1 MRSLALKKGNIHAC
15 PEDRCTRMFLQSRRL
30 VEHGIRGVHSD
41 GINSFRTMQSGSVM
55 NHEFSLN
62 DIAKKHAT
70 LLLTGSGCS
79 AIQRLPHHLTSSS
92 SETLQ
97 REVLLLNAVDTR
109 HFVPGPGFGQQISEP
124 SVRREFIVI
133 RFLYLSFNYGNE
145 NKLFLV
151 TADQTASDMPVF
163 GTMLGEQKHPGHP
176 LWKANESG
184 VATFRVK
191 HYLTTAIIKGY
202 YSKPPS
208 EFKKQYDRAESK
220 HKSMHPVF
228 PQLQPLAAMQQ
239 PNQFDELASSAEA
252 GSDSSDSDLDENAG
266 VEELIL
272 IAAMASEQRLDPGHA
287 GGEDY
292 EGELIEAS
300 TENRERLVGASLES
314 LKLAEAP
321 RAAESNTTAGIAAEF
336 AADLNVPA
344 GISGKPTSVT
354 HSNVMYL

>member
-1 MRSLALKKGNIHAC
+1 M
-15 PEDRCTRMFLQSRRL
+15 M
-30 VEHGIRGVHSD
+30 
-41 GINSFRTMQSGSVM
+41 
-55 NHEFSLN
+55 
-62 DIAKKHAT
+62 
-70 LLLTGSGCS
+70 LLTLVILFPITAC
-79 AIQRLPHHLTSSS
+79 
-92 SETLQ
+92 
-97 REVLLLNAVDTR
+97 
-109 HFVPGPGFGQQISEP
+109 FGQQTSEP
-124 SVRREFIVI
+124 YVRREFIVI

-145 NKLFLV
+145 NKEWFV
-151 TADQTASDMPVF
+151 TADQTSSDMPLF
-163 GTMLGEQKHPGHP
+163 GTMSGQQKHPGHP
-176 LWKANESG
+176 LWIANESG

-202 YSKPPS
+202 FSKTPS
-208 EFKKQYDRAESK
+208 DFKKQYDRAKSK
-220 HKSMHPVF
+220 HESMHPVI

-272 IAAMASEQRLDPGHA
+272 IAAMSSEQRLDPGHA

-300 TENRERLVGASLES
+300 TENRERLVGASL
-314 LKLAEAP
+314 
-321 RAAESNTTAGIAAEF
+321 AAELNTTAGIAAEF

-354 HSNVMYL
+354 HSTLCTYNYEYSFTSTYCTYSPRCCRAWGCWGCSTS